1 MMTHGMVQDSQRTK
15 TENNKLQ
22 QLQIPF
28 SKNTSNT
35 PAREQHSV
43 AIDTQ
48 GVAYS
53 WGCGGSS
60 WDGAGSLGL
69 GDLEETKHI
78 VSSPTEI
85 TALSSVGAKVGR

>member
-1 MMTHGMVQDSQRTK
+1 AVT
-15 TENNKLQ
+15 TEGKLLTFGSNNKKGTLG
-22 QLQIPF
+22 LGSTEGRDRHVMRPV
-28 SKNTSNT
+28 
-35 PAREQHSV
+35 PALKGVDVASVACGEQHSV

-69 GDLEETKHI
+69 GDLEE
-78 VSSPTEI
+78 
-85 TALSSVGAKVGR
+85 